1 MSNAGLHEHASRR
14 ADRLTVR
21 IYDDRAT
28 AGAAAAEH
36 VTRTVEKTL
45 RERSSVRI
53 VFASAPSQADLL
65 RSLAR
70 SDAVDWGKVV
80 AFHMDEYIGLPPTA
94 PQRFS
99 RFLQDSLFD
108 AVEPGT
114 VHLLD
119 PGRDPLAECR
129 RYEALLREAPID
141 LVCLGIGDNGHLAF
155 NEPGVSSFHDEEW
168 VKVVAL
174 TEESRTQQ
182 VLDGCFETFDDVP
195 DRAVTLTIPA
205 LLSATHVVCTV
216 PGARKSRAL
225 RAVLDGPVDEA
236 CPATALRSHPAAEL
250 FADRPAYEG
259 AGTAR
264 DDQQPGHP

>member
-1 MSNAGLHEHASRR
+1 M
-14 ADRLTVR
+14 R
-21 IYDDRAT
+21 IYDDRAA
-28 AGAAAAEH
+28 AGAAAAEC
-36 VTRTVEKTL
+36 VARTIEKTL
-45 RERSSVRI
+45 GERASARV

-65 RSLAR
+65 RSLRAT
-70 SDAVDWGKVV
+70 DAVDWSRVV

-108 AVEPGT
+108 AVSPGA

-119 PGRDPLAECR
+119 PGRDPVAECQ
-129 RYEALLREAPID
+129 RYAALLRESPVD

-155 NEPGVSSFHDEEW
+155 NEPGVSSFHEEEW

-205 LLSATHVVCTV
+205 LLSAARMVCTV
-216 PGARKSRAL
+216 PGARKSKAL

-250 FADRPAYEG
+250 YADRPAYEG
-259 AGTAR
+259 SENAR
-264 DDQQPGHP
+264 GDQPLGQP